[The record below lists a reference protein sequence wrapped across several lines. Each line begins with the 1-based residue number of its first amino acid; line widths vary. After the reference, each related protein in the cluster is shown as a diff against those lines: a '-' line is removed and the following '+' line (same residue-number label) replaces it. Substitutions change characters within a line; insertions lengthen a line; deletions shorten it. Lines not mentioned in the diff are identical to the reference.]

1 MKYEISKIRAEN
13 RNYHKKEK
21 NKVSKGYQALISSSF
36 YQTIPSSSFAFPQS
50 VRVVVADTLLVH
62 HTFDWKH
69 HQLAV
74 AYRSHRKSQQ
84 HQTQGNQVLR
94 GTRKLESPTVG
105 PRPGLRRQ
113 HTRNFL

>member
-36 YQTIPSSSFAFPQS
+36 YQTIPSSSSFAFPQS

-69 HQLAV
+69 HPLAV

-84 HQTQGNQVLR
+84 HQTQGNQ
-94 GTRKLESPTVG
+94 
-105 PRPGLRRQ
+105 GL
-113 HTRNFL
+113 TRNP